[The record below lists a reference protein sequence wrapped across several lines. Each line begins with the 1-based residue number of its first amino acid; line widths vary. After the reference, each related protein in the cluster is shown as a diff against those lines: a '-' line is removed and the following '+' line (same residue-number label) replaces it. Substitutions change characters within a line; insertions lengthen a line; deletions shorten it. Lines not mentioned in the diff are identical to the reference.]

1 MCRRRW
7 QLRRRRLLATDPAP
21 LASAA
26 SSAAT
31 PSFWAYKPWWC
42 QPWTIVLTGLV
53 IVAGSWWWPHHW
65 WITLPL
71 ALGVIG
77 WWGLFLLLV
86 PAAWRAEMRQLQDVV
101 EPVDQR

>member
-1 MCRRRW
+1 
-7 QLRRRRLLATDPAP
+7 
-21 LASAA
+21 
-26 SSAAT
+26 
-31 PSFWAYKPWWC
+31 
-42 QPWTIVLTGLV
+42 V